1 MYANL
6 NNLQATCLDLKTIL
20 IKVLS
25 AVIFCIFAIWFVV
38 LFCLLCKLLASDG
51 LKFFYS
57 LSNIKVI

>member
-1 MYANL
+1 MSRSEDNID
-6 NNLQATCLDLKTIL
+6 QTLKIP
-20 IKVLS
+20 S
-25 AVIFCIFAIWFVV
+25 AVIFCIFAISFVV